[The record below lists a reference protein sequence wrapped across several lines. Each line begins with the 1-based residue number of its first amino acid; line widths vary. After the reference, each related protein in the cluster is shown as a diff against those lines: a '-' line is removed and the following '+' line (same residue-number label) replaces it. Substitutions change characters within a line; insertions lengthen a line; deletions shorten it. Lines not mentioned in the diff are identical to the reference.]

1 MPSILSDIR
10 TGLRAGWQPL
20 LAFMAMQVA
29 LFVVLMVTDSMIL
42 DEAGK
47 PTEDPAII
55 SRFVWLVVVSS
66 IGFCAG
72 MFLPIAGFLSDGFG
86 LNSDLFPRSARLF
99 FCGKL

>member
-20 LAFMAMQVA
+20 LAFVAMQVA

-55 SRFVWLVVVSS
+55 S
-66 IGFCAG
+66 
-72 MFLPIAGFLSDGFG
+72 
-86 LNSDLFPRSARLF
+86 
-99 FCGKL
+99 